1 MHEEVVKKA
10 SMQRAVTLISS
21 NSPPVLVIISM
32 LANSRFPALATGLTL
47 LGALANGPAGA
58 QTTPAA
64 LTVQVNKPGAA
75 VNKNMYGLFF
85 EDINFAADGG
95 LYPELVKNKS
105 FEINPGLIGWKALG
119 GGFNLDAYAVRNEQ
133 PIAAANSHYVRLTTR
148 NGAEGEAGIE
158 NEGFRGMG
166 VKQGSE
172 YNLSFYARR
181 GPGSVAGLTAVLVG
195 EKGEVLAQAPVTG
208 FSNEWKQYKAV
219 LRPSGTHN
227 KAHLKLVLN
236 GTGTVD
242 LDVVSLFPKDTW
254 NNRPNGLRTDLVQLL
269 KDMKPGFLRFP
280 GGCIVEGRTLSER
293 YQWKETIG
301 DVASRLPLINRWNME
316 FKHRS
321 TPDYYQSFGL
331 GFFEYFQLSEDIGA
345 EPLPIL
351 NVGMACQFNSGELA
365 PMSTASAKGPNA
377 GADAPAT
384 SDPSLDVFIQDALDL
399 VEFANG
405 PATSTW
411 GAKRVAM
418 GHPAPFNLK
427 MIGIGNEQWGPQY
440 LERYEPFAKAVKAK
454 YPNMQIVSSAGPS
467 PDGDL
472 FDKASK
478 RLGELKAEYVDE
490 HYYAKADWFR
500 QNASRY
506 DKYPRTGPKIFAGE
520 YAAQSI
526 AIGSPDNRNTWDCA
540 ISEAAFMTGLERN
553 ADVVGMASYAPLLA
567 NVDAWQWTP
576 DMIWFDNLNSYGSP
590 SYYVQKMYALNKG
603 TKVLPVTMP
612 GDAKN
617 GADNLFASAV
627 ADEAVGDVVV
637 KLVNYSNSPRPVKIN
652 LAGAK
657 KLGKTGRAQ
666 VMASAD
672 LQTQNSLQEPKK
684 LAPQESTF
692 TVAGSTLSYTL
703 APNSFTVLRVA
714 DKR

>member
-1 MHEEVVKKA
+1 MI
-10 SMQRAVTLISS
+10 R
-21 NSPPVLVIISM
+21 
-32 LANSRFPALATGLTL
+32 NSRFSALATGLTL
-47 LGALANGPAGA
+47 LGTLGANAQSAAPAS
-58 QTTPAA
+58 

-105 FEINPGLIGWKALG
+105 FETDSRLMGWKALQG
-119 GGFNLDAYAVRNEQ
+119 AANLDAYAVRNEQ
-133 PIAAANSHYVRLTTR
+133 PITASNSHYVRLTTR
-148 NGAEGEAGIE
+148 NGAGGEAGIE

-166 VKQGSE
+166 VKAGGE
-172 YNLSFYARR
+172 YTLSFYARR
-181 GPGSVAGLTAVLVG
+181 GAGSINGLTASLVG
-195 EKGEVLAQAPVTG
+195 EKGEDLGQVAVTG
-208 FSNEWKQYKAV
+208 FSNEWKQYTAV
-219 LRPSGTHN
+219 LKSSSTHN

-254 NNRPNGLRTDLVQLL
+254 NKRPNGMRTDLVQLL

-301 DVASRLPLINRWNME
+301 DVAARTPIINRWNME

-365 PMSTASAKGPNA
+365 PMSTASTKGGPNA
-377 GADAPAT
+377 PVAAPHDHAT
-384 SDPSLDVFIQDALDL
+384 DDPSLDVFIQDALDL
-399 VEFANG
+399 IEFANG
-405 PATSTW
+405 PASSTW

-440 LERYEPFAKAVKAK
+440 LERYEPFAKAVKSK
-454 YPNMQIVSSAGPS
+454 YPNIDIVSSAGPS

-490 HYYAKADWFR
+490 HYYALPKWFR
-500 QNASRY
+500 EHADRY
-506 DKYPRTGPKIFAGE
+506 DKYARSGPKIFAGE

-526 AIGSPDNRNTWDCA
+526 AIGSPDNKNTWDCA

-553 ADVVGMASYAPLLA
+553 ADVVGMASYAPLFA
-567 NVDAWQWTP
+567 HVDAWQWTP

-590 SYYVQKMYALNKG
+590 SYYVQKLYALNKG

-612 GDAKN
+612 AGAKN
-617 GADNLFASAV
+617 GADNLFASSV
-627 ADEAVGDVVV
+627 IDEPAGEVVV
-637 KLVNYSNSPRPVKIN
+637 KLVNYSTSPRPVSIN

-657 KLGKTGRAQ
+657 GLGKTGRAQ
-666 VMASAD
+666 VMASED
-672 LQTQNSLQEPKK
+672 LQTQNSLKEPKK
-684 LAPQESTF
+684 LAPKESTF
-692 TVAGSTLSYTL
+692 AVKGTTLTYTL
-703 APNSFTVLRVA
+703 APNSFTVLRVPA
-714 DKR
+714 KK

>member
-1 MHEEVVKKA
+1 M
-10 SMQRAVTLISS
+10 RTT
-21 NSPPVLVIISM
+21 
-32 LANSRFPALATGLTL
+32 RFSALATGLSL
-47 LGALANGPAGA
+47 LGTLGASAQAVAPAS
-58 QTTPAA
+58 

-105 FEINPGLIGWKALG
+105 FETDARLMGWKALQG
-119 GGFNLDAYAVRNEQ
+119 GANLDTYAVRDEQ
-133 PIAAANSHYVRLTTR
+133 GLTARNPHYLRLTTR
-148 NGAEGEAGIE
+148 SGAPGEAGLE

-166 VKQGSE
+166 VKAGGE
-172 YNLSFYARR
+172 YTLSFYARR
-181 GPGSVAGLTAVLVG
+181 GAGGITGLTATLVG
-195 EKGEVLAQAPVTG
+195 EKGERLGEAAVTG
-208 FSNEWKQYKAV
+208 FTDQWKQYTAV
-219 LRPSGTHN
+219 LRATGTQN
-227 KAHLKLVLN
+227 KAHLKLVLS
-236 GTGTVD
+236 GQGTVD

-254 NNRPNGLRTDLVQLL
+254 NQRPNGLRTDLVQLL

-301 DVASRLPLINRWNME
+301 DVAARSPLINRWNME

-331 GFFEYFQLSEDIGA
+331 GFFEYFQLAEDIGA

-365 PMSTASAKGPNA
+365 PLGTASAAKGGPNA
-377 GADAPAT
+377 SEAAPGT
-384 SDPSLDVFIQDALDL
+384 GDPSLDVFIQDALDL
-399 VEFANG
+399 IEFANG
-405 PATSTW
+405 PASSAW

-427 MIGIGNEQWGPQY
+427 LIGVGNEQWGPQY

-454 YPNMQIVSSAGPS
+454 YPAMQIVSSAGPS
-467 PDGDL
+467 PEGEL

-500 QNASRY
+500 ANVGRY
-506 DKYPRTGPKIFAGE
+506 DKYARTGPKIFAGE
-520 YAAQSI
+520 YAAQSL
-526 AIGSPDNRNTWDCA
+526 AIGSPDNKNTWDCA

-553 ADVVGMASYAPLLA
+553 ADVVGMASYAPLFA

-576 DMIWFDNLNSYGSP
+576 DLIWFDNLNSYGSP
-590 SYYVQKMYALNKG
+590 SYYVQKLYALNKG
-603 TKVLPVTMP
+603 TRVLPVTMP
-612 GDAKN
+612 AGAKN
-617 GADNLFASAV
+617 GTDNLFASAV
-627 ADEAVGDVVV
+627 ADEPTGEVVL
-637 KLVNYSNSPRPVKIN
+637 KLVNYSSSPRPVSIN

-657 KLGKTGRAQ
+657 GLGKTGRAQ
-666 VMASAD
+666 TMASAD

-684 LAPQESTF
+684 LSPQESTF
-692 TVAGSTLSYTL
+692 AVKGATLSYTL
-703 APNSFTVLRVA
+703 APNSFTVLRVPA
-714 DKR
+714 KK

>member
-1 MHEEVVKKA
+1 MN
-10 SMQRAVTLISS
+10 S
-21 NSPPVLVIISM
+21 NT
-32 LANSRFPALATGLTL
+32 RFSALATGLAL
-47 LGALANGPAGA
+47 LGTLGASAQSAAPAS
-58 QTTPAA
+58 

-105 FEINPGLIGWKALG
+105 FETDAPLIGWRALQG
-119 GGFNLDAYAVRNEQ
+119 AANLDAYAVRNEQ
-133 PIAAANSHYVRLTTR
+133 GISARNGHYVRLTTR
-148 NGAEGEAGIE
+148 NGADGEAGIE

-166 VKQGSE
+166 VKQDGE
-172 YNLSFYARR
+172 YTLSFYARR
-181 GPGSVAGLTAVLVG
+181 GPGSINGLTAMLVG
-195 EKGEVLAQAPVTG
+195 QRGEALGQVAITG
-208 FSNEWKQYKAV
+208 FTNEWKQYTAV
-219 LRPSGTHN
+219 LKATGTQN

-254 NNRPNGLRTDLVQLL
+254 NKRPNGLRTDLVQLL

-301 DVASRLPLINRWNME
+301 DVAARLPMINRWNME

-365 PMSTASAKGPNA
+365 PMSSTSSTKGGPNA
-377 GADAPAT
+377 ETTPHNHAT
-384 SDPSLDVFIQDALDL
+384 DDPSLDVFIQDALDL
-399 VEFANG
+399 IEFANG
-405 PATSTW
+405 PASSPW

-427 MIGIGNEQWGPQY
+427 MLGIGNEQWGPQY

-454 YPNMQIVSSAGPS
+454 YPSIEIVSSAGPS

-472 FDKASK
+472 FVKASK

-500 QNASRY
+500 QNVGRY
-506 DKYPRTGPKIFAGE
+506 DNYPRTGPKIFAGE
-520 YAAQSI
+520 YAAQSG
-526 AIGSPDNRNTWDCA
+526 AIGSAENKNTWDCA

-553 ADVVGMASYAPLLA
+553 ADVVGMASYAPLFA

-576 DMIWFDNLNSYGSP
+576 DLIWFDNLNSYGSP
-590 SYYVQKMYALNKG
+590 SYYVQKLYALNKG

-612 GDAKN
+612 AGAKN

-627 ADEAVGDVVV
+627 ADEPTGEVVL
-637 KLVNYSNSPRPVKIN
+637 KLVNYSSSPRPVSIN

-657 KLGKTGRAQ
+657 GIGKTGRAQ
-666 VMASAD
+666 TLANAD
-672 LQTQNSLQEPKK
+672 LQTQNSLKEPKK

-692 TVAGSTLSYTL
+692 PVKGAVLSYTL
-703 APNSFTVLRVA
+703 APHSFTVLRVPA
-714 DKR
+714 KR